1 MVVHTSTL
9 PMVRMIQQQV
19 IAMVPAMVSPLILVL
34 AVVVLLILMDLDLR
48 QQREQQLLSTIQTQG
63 VRLLLLLRHQW
74 HFCRSM
80 VEVLLMSL
88 MMSM

>member
-34 AVVVLLILMDLDLR
+34 AVVVAELLILMDLDLR
-48 QQREQQLLSTIQTQG
+48 QQREQQ
-63 VRLLLLLRHQW
+63 
-74 HFCRSM
+74 
-80 VEVLLMSL
+80 
-88 MMSM
+88 